1 MSGAF
6 TGCYREHQIE
16 ACCRR
21 GMLSLNQLLRSR
33 RVRYAAGVAVAEY
46 LRLVRKT
53 SKLVLEPPDFY
64 EYIAAE
70 VPIIVAMWHGQH
82 LMMPFLR
89 RPPFKAKVLISAHPD
104 GEINAVAAER
114 LGVKAIRGS
123 GDHLGRFN
131 RKGGVRGF
139 MRMRQALAEGY
150 SVALTSDL
158 PKVARVAGAGT
169 VLLARYSGRPV
180 YPVAV
185 ATSRRIE
192 LRNWDR
198 TAINLPFSRFAIIIG
213 KPIRV
218 AADADEIAIGHAR
231 QAIEDELNAVTTR
244 AYAVVDEGRR
254 KSLAGVPFGSQPT
267 SRLNQRD

>member
-16 ACCRR
+16 AYCRR

-114 LGVKAIRGS
+114 LGVGAIRGS
-123 GDHLGRFN
+123 GDHLGRFD
-131 RKGGVRGF
+131 RKGGVGGF

-150 SVALTSDL
+150 SVALTSDV
-158 PKVARVAGAGT
+158 PKVARIAGTGT

-218 AADADEIAIGHAR
+218 ANDADEIAIGHAR
-231 QAIEDELNAVTTR
+231 QAIEDELNAITAR
-244 AYAVVDEGRR
+244 AYAMVDGT
-254 KSLAGVPFGSQPT
+254 A
-267 SRLNQRD
+267 